1 MWFIAEISNAVNKN
15 NGICFN
21 IDLPLKIICV
31 IIYDII
37 IRWLVSSGTH
47 FKGIRLCNEKQDNN
61 EKS

>member
-37 IRWLVSSGTH
+37 IRWLVVSSGVH
-47 FKGIRLCNEKQDNN
+47 F
-61 EKS
+61 